1 MKNKPLAISMLL
13 MLFISTVAIVLP
25 VVHVSATDDV
35 LNVLFDQDVAWAHV
49 KVEEFADSV
58 KWTIDLNESS
68 SYLNNPVA
76 GIVVIIGIGSEIEF
90 QIHNNDGVDPHYP
103 YGTWLISYYESGWH
117 TGSPDYRNY
126 PLPDGITASGGRS
139 KGENPQMIFTVTIGK
154 SYLANEFKWAV
165 YFKGGSG
172 GRTFYPADFS
182 WYDTNTSDMATAKY
196 LILGGAVASLAKAR
210 GTSEQ
215 YYWGS
220 GCWAAVLGQKFEI
233 YIDPTVPPFDALG
246 SFMIDNISSISY
258 HTNKPG
264 SQNDVDFYLVIYTK
278 PDGVDDKAS
287 WYGYK
292 LIGEPYFSRNPNA
305 PSNQWNKWSTDVGTN
320 QLTFF
325 DPDTIGFYG
334 FYGQP
339 TLQDIQ
345 AGPINWHDYYSG
357 CPVTNIDYGVE
368 IVKYISFQTGTGW
381 MNTFQGYIDAITIAL
396 KDGTTVSVDLEGF
409 ASEVWVDD
417 DWAGLPPG
425 YEVEPG
431 KFIGYNAFA
440 KIQDGVD
447 AVAEGG
453 TVHVYDGTYDEQV
466 VVGKSL
472 VVQGYGDSTIVKP
485 SSADKLTTVLSG
497 YWWGTTK
504 QIAGIVVAN
513 AAGGSVTLENIFID
527 GENIITKPSTA
538 DYVAGIFYRETGGTI
553 DSVTVDDLTIGATGT
568 AVRGYGVYISAIVHT
583 VSVEVKDSTLTNFD
597 KNGIDAHGDKLSVVI
612 YGNTIIGRGPL
623 PSGDE
628 VQNGVVVMDGA
639 TGTINSNTI
648 SNMAYIPETWWSA
661 GILFMDSS
669 GSASGNVITDCQI
682 GIMFQD
688 SGGLAQG
695 NTVNGGAIGLIG
707 IWAQYTKGGTWTL
720 TFIGNTV
727 SGAHDIEGYENAAV
741 GIQSWNEDAS
751 ITATI
756 ESNQIAGDGSTSADG
771 IFIGDIPEYEPAG
784 TIKTT
789 IKGNIISGW
798 QCGVRFVSSIEFGS
812 IATCNTITENNVGI
826 QVEQAVNAANVVVN
840 YNNIYG
846 NTQYG
851 VNATGPTVLDARY
864 NWWGNASGPYHPT
877 LNPSGTGDR
886 VSDNVNFSPWLLKKK
901 VPPLVHDV
909 AVLNVVASPSR
920 AVVGT
925 TIQVNVTVKN
935 EGNTYETFDVSL
947 DYNGTLIGTQTVTD
961 MVPGSTKILSF
972 SWSTT
977 GLPTGAYN
985 LTAVASTVPGETD
998 TADNAKWVKVKI
1010 GPYAP
1015 VLKVEPSVVRAQ
1027 MVNKNVTVNVTISNL
1042 WQGWNVVC
1050 VEFRLSYNST
1060 LLKVVNVEEGPY
1072 FKAYAPYGTFFIY
1085 YLEDDEC
1092 GPHVL
1097 VGNLIMPNGT
1107 GYWAPPFP
1115 SGGGTIAMITFEVIY
1130 QEMSLDPDSAPPLTC
1145 DLRLFNKI
1153 DMFLVDED
1161 IELVPCNLQGGIYE
1175 VYATSIC
1182 DINGNYYV
1190 GGDDITA
1197 VARHF
1202 GTRPGDPR
1210 WNPRCDING
1219 NGYIGGDDIVLV
1231 AKRFGWRPRYDP

>member
-25 VVHVSATDDV
+25 VAHVSATDDV

-68 SYLNNPVA
+68 QYLNNPVA

-440 KIQDGVD
+440 KIQDGVN

-453 TVHVYDGTYDEQV
+453 TVHVYEGTYYEN
-466 VVGKSL
+466 L
-472 VVQGYGDSTIVKP
+472 VVSKALTIQGADKETTILQAQPVGYGDKAIEIKSSNVIISGFTISGYAPTETKPYYTYWGIYAYGSSTSHYTNIVVTDNIFTFLTQNGIQLGYVDGGLIANNIFKRETRLVWYDPPGPDPGSYINVTRGGSGPALWYCTNVIIDPNIIQTDGVGIFLYSSSNILIESNIISAPDTTNP
-485 SSADKLTTVLSG
+485 SDVGIHIQSCTNIDIIGNTIQNFTAGPKQYYTWGTTGAGINVYVSKAVNIENNNLYSNTIGVLVQRLNLTTVPRE
-497 YWWGTTK
+497 
-504 QIAGIVVAN
+504 V
-513 AAGGSVTLENIFID
+513 NIHY
-527 GENIITKPSTA
+527 N
-538 DYVAGIFYRETGGTI
+538 
-553 DSVTVDDLTIGATGT
+553 
-568 AVRGYGVYISAIVHT
+568 
-583 VSVEVKDSTLTNFD
+583 NFE
-597 KNGIDAHGDKLSVVI
+597 
-612 YGNTIIGRGPL
+612 GNT
-623 PSGDE
+623 
-628 VQNGVVVMDGA
+628 
-639 TGTINSNTI
+639 
-648 SNMAYIPETWWSA
+648 
-661 GILFMDSS
+661 
-669 GSASGNVITDCQI
+669 
-682 GIMFQD
+682 
-688 SGGLAQG
+688 
-695 NTVNGGAIGLIG
+695 
-707 IWAQYTKGGTWTL
+707 
-720 TFIGNTV
+720 
-727 SGAHDIEGYENAAV
+727 
-741 GIQSWNEDAS
+741 
-751 ITATI
+751 
-756 ESNQIAGDGSTSADG
+756 
-771 IFIGDIPEYEPAG
+771 
-784 TIKTT
+784 
-789 IKGNIISGW
+789 
-798 QCGVRFVSSIEFGS
+798 EFGVLN
-812 IATCNTITENNVGI
+812 CYNWVGKDKTYTPTN
-826 QVEQAVNAANVVVN
+826 ESFVV
-840 YNNIYG
+840 
-846 NTQYG
+846 
-851 VNATGPTVLDARY
+851 DARY
-864 NWWGNASGPYHPT
+864 NWWGHETGPYH
-877 LNPSGTGDR
+877 GTSWTYMGSPYGPHYGLGDN
-886 VSDNVNFSPWLLKKK
+886 VSDYVLYDPWLR
-901 VPPLVHDV
+901 VPFTPPPIHDV
-909 AVLNVVASPSR
+909 AIINVVASPSR

-925 TIQVNVTVKN
+925 TIQVDVTVKN

-972 SWSTT
+972 SWSTMGVT
-977 GLPTGAYN
+977 PGVYN
-985 LTAVASTVPGETD
+985 LTAVAGTVPGETD
-998 TADNAKWVKVKI
+998 TADNAKWVKVKV
-1010 GPYAP
+1010 GPNVP
-1015 VLKVEPSVVRAQ
+1015 VLKVEPWIVRAQ
-1027 MVNKNVTVNVTISNL
+1027 MVNKTFDVNVTINNL
-1042 WQGWNVVC
+1042 WQGWSVVS
-1050 VEFRLSYNST
+1050 VQFGLSYNST
-1060 LLKVVNVEEGPY
+1060 LLEVVNVTEGP
-1072 FKAYAPYGTFFIY
+1072 FMKQFGGTSFV
-1085 YLEDDEC
+1085 YLVEEP
-1092 GPHVL
+1092 GGGLLAHVL
-1097 VGNLIMPNGT
+1097 VNVTLL
-1107 GYWAPPFP
+1107 PPWTTFP
-1115 SGGGTIAMITFEVIY
+1115 HESGVLATIKFKVVY
-1130 QEMSLDPDSAPPLTC
+1130 QEKVLNPDLTPPLTC
-1145 DLRLFNKI
+1145 DLKLFGVNGLL
-1153 DMFLVDED
+1153 LVDDEGER
-1161 IELVPCNLQGGIYE
+1161 IPCSLEGGIYE
-1175 VYATSIC
+1175 IYSTHVC
-1182 DINGNYYV
+1182 DVDGDYYV
-1190 GGDDITA
+1190 GISDILY
-1197 VARHF
+1197 VAEHF
-1202 GTRPGDPR
+1202 GAEPVYWPERWDPA
-1210 WNPRCDING
+1210 CDLNNDNYVGIA
-1219 NGYIGGDDIVLV
+1219 DILLV
-1231 AKRFGWRPRYDP
+1231 ASNFGWLPEYDP